1 MTATVKTEKA
11 TVAPGRTLWVTPDE
25 TYGPGAEVEFA
36 AAEVKELRA
45 AGFLVDPKAATVQR
59 GNGPNYGGD
68 RRPTVKRVG
77 Q

>member
-11 TVAPGRTLWVTPDE
+11 TVAPGRTLSGPDGE
-25 TYGPGAEVEFA
+25 TYGPGAEVELA
-36 AAEVKELRA
+36 VAEVKELRA
-45 AGFLVDPKAATVQR
+45 AGFLVDPKAEAVKR
-59 GNGPNYGGD
+59 GNGPNYSGD